1 MARTSDTQQARATGA
16 PKTVTLRVR
25 LVILLLAMLLPFAG
39 LSFWQARDIYADQRA
54 RAASEALSLSRLI
67 GYSIDDYI
75 ESTEDLLVFVAGS
88 EAART
93 GDFAALQTWF
103 SEMLPSYPHFM
114 NIIFVGS
121 DGIIRAAGLLP
132 EDPSKPVDVSDT
144 VYFQRS
150 MEATGLTVGDF
161 MLGKISGNPVVHVCY
176 PVYDTA
182 GARTGFVAAAFSL
195 TRIQDRV
202 IDLDVPSYMTATV
215 VDQNGIVVA
224 RSDEA
229 ERWVGTDVSAMF
241 DLPRM
246 RSVPEGTG
254 ELTLADGRSQ
264 LSSYTTVAT
273 VPWHVRCS
281 VENTHVLQEVQASI
295 ERQLS
300 VSVPLFLLAFAGFLW
315 IGRDLDQMHRHTR
328 RMALSDGLTGL
339 SNIRQLEQDLHRA
352 ISAADRTDR
361 PVSFIMLDLDNF
373 KQFNDLR
380 GHRAGDAALKAAA
393 AVIKDAVRGRD
404 ACYRYGGE
412 EFCVLL
418 PDTDADGAYSVAERI
433 RRQIAASEVRL
444 ADGTTAPITV
454 SAGVATYPVNSNT
467 AEDLIN
473 CSDAALYR
481 AKDQGR
487 NTVCICHRTPGAH
500 PIG

>member
-1 MARTSDTQQARATGA
+1 MARTPDTQPARATGA

-54 RAASEALSLSRLI
+54 HASSEALTMSRLV
-67 GYSIDDYI
+67 GYSIDDNI

-93 GDFAALQTWF
+93 GDHATLQAWF

-144 VYFQRS
+144 VYFKRS
-150 MEATGLTVGDF
+150 MESTGLAVGDF

-182 GARTGFVAAAFSL
+182 GTRTGFVAAAFSL

-202 IDLDVPSYMTATV
+202 MDLDVPIYMNATV
-215 VDQNGIVVA
+215 IDQNGIVVA
-224 RSDEA
+224 RSDQA
-229 ERWVGTDVSAMF
+229 EQWVGTDVGAMF
-241 DLPRM
+241 ELPRM
-246 RSVPEGTG
+246 QAEPEGTG
-254 ELTLADGRSQ
+254 ELTLADGQRQ
-264 LSSYTTVAT
+264 LSSYTTAT
-273 VPWHVRCS
+273 KVPWHVRCTID
-281 VENTHVLQEVQASI
+281 NTHVLQEVQASI

-300 VSVPLFLLAFAGFLW
+300 VSIPLFLLAFAGFLW
-315 IGRDLDQMHRHTR
+315 IGRDLDLMHRHTR

-339 SNIRQLEQDLHRA
+339 ANVRQLEQDLHRA

-393 AVIKDAVRGRD
+393 TVVKEAVRGRD

-433 RRQIAASEVRL
+433 REQIASSEVRL
-444 ADGTTAPITV
+444 DDGTTAPITI
-454 SAGVATYPVNSNT
+454 SAGVATYPVNSGT
-467 AEDLIN
+467 AEELID

-481 AKDQGR
+481 AKGQGR
-487 NTVCICHRTPGAH
+487 NVVFICDRTPGSN

>member
-1 MARTSDTQQARATGA
+1 MARKPYTPAHHATGA

-54 RAASEALSLSRLI
+54 HASSEALTISRLI

-93 GDFAALQTWF
+93 GDYEALQAWF
-103 SEMLPSYPHFM
+103 SEMLPAYPHFM
-114 NIIFVGS
+114 NVIFVHP
-121 DGIIRAAGLLP
+121 DGVIRAAGLLP
-132 EDPSKPVDVSDT
+132 EDPTKPVDVSDT

-150 MEATGLTVGDF
+150 MESTGLAVGDF

-176 PVYDTA
+176 PVY
-182 GARTGFVAAAFSL
+182 GRSGVRTGFIAAAISL
-195 TRIQDRV
+195 TRVQDRV
-202 IDLDVPSYMTATV
+202 MDLDVPAYMNATV

-229 ERWVGTDVSAMF
+229 EQWVGTDVSAMF

-246 RSVPEGTG
+246 QAEPEGTG
-254 ELTLADGRSQ
+254 ELTLADGRTV
-264 LSSYTTVAT
+264 LSSYTTAT
-273 VPWHVRCS
+273 KVPWHVRCN
-281 VENTHVLQEVQASI
+281 VENTHVLEAVQTNV

-300 VSVPLFLLAFAGFLW
+300 VSVPLFLLAFIGFLW
-315 IGRDLDQMHRHTR
+315 IGRDLDLMHRHTR

-339 SNIRQLEQDLHRA
+339 SNVRQLEQDLHRA
-352 ISAADRTDR
+352 ISAADRVNR

-393 AVIKDAVRGRD
+393 TVVKEAVRGRD

-418 PDTDADGAYSVAERI
+418 PDTGADGAYSVAERI
-433 RRQIAASEVRL
+433 REQIAGSEVRL
-444 ADGTTAPITV
+444 DDGTTAPLTI
-454 SAGVATYPVNSNT
+454 SAGVATYPVNSRT

-487 NTVCICHRTPGAH
+487 NTVCICDRTPGPN